1 MQAAPASMPAFGSIA
16 QTCNLQVKFEVSTIV
31 FRVRKEVCSSLP
43 GLGFLCSGAELP
55 LLHAHQMLWP
65 GHSHWRCSGC
75 IYACVRAIL
84 HTEGGSSHA
93 REVNKGRR
101 QRTVLA
107 GGGHVGI
114 PPKHRRIDSMR
125 LPRCV
130 QPPSSPPLRL
140 WPLNPSTPSRLAAHD
155 EGACSARQ
163 AGGSGPASHGC
174 ARRRGRPAGQAP
186 PSQPAALGGGRAV
199 SAESCF
205 ARLSISQTL
214 LPASRRSWGPPLG
227 AAPSTAAHS
236 NPAGQVLCLSCP
248 LWV

>member
-1 MQAAPASMPAFGSIA
+1 MPAFGSIA

-114 PPKHRRIDSMR
+114 PQNIGG
-125 LPRCV
+125 
-130 QPPSSPPLRL
+130 
-140 WPLNPSTPSRLAAHD
+140 STPC
-155 EGACSARQ
+155 ACPDR
-163 AGGSGPASHGC
+163 PATLQPTPAPVAPQPQHPIAS
-174 ARRRGRPAGQAP
+174 GRP
-186 PSQPAALGGGRAV
+186 
-199 SAESCF
+199 
-205 ARLSISQTL
+205 
-214 LPASRRSWGPPLG
+214 
-227 AAPSTAAHS
+227 
-236 NPAGQVLCLSCP
+236 
-248 LWV
+248 